1 MELTMG
7 CMELG
12 TCYLIWGRGVKRSC
26 LTGRHHLVP
35 RTCGDEGAAILRL
48 RGEDMRHF
56 EDINIACKFFTAY
69 SGIGHNFLSPCSTTA
84 DTLIFSIHTAEVW
97 KRKIYS

>member
-1 MELTMG
+1 MG

-69 SGIGHNFLSPCSTTA
+69 SGITSYHLVPLQLILLSSAFTPPRFGNVKYT
-84 DTLIFSIHTAEVW
+84 H
-97 KRKIYS
+97 RN